1 MTTAE
6 IRGVTLSLIERSPSS
21 GILRRWSCHSSLCS
35 SKRVLTR
42 CTMAASFGKVLTR
55 LTGRWGAV
63 TLATLCQGT
72 CRYSLLRSRIPGI
85 SEKVLAKTLRD
96 LEHAGLVDRRQ
107 HAAVPPHV
115 DYTLT
120 NLGTEIAQRM
130 RGLVDWIDAHI
141 DDLTY

>member
-1 MTTAE
+1 MIGAE
-6 IRGVTLSLIERSPSS
+6 DS
-21 GILRRWSCHSSLCS
+21 RRR
-35 SKRVLTR
+35 RVQE
-42 CTMAASFGKVLTR
+42 VLTR

-85 SEKVLAKTLRD
+85 SEKMLAKTLRD

-107 HAAVPPHV
+107 LAAVPPHV
-115 DYTLT
+115 EYTLT